1 MGRRRTYDNGMIDTH
16 GDVEATLFAKKRG
29 SPSGYAVPASII
41 RTDLAKAGRRAVST
55 ESCAP

>member
-1 MGRRRTYDNGMIDTH
+1 MREAF
-16 GDVEATLFAKKRG
+16 VEKKKG

-41 RTDLAKAGRRAVST
+41 RSDLAKAGRNAVST